1 MNARILA
8 PLALCALL
16 LPAGLAHADAV
27 VANRSE
33 IGFTIK
39 QMGVNFDGRFTRW
52 KADVVFE
59 PNALARS
66 KADVDVELASIDL
79 ASVES
84 EVEAKSS
91 RWFDTAKFPVARF
104 TSTSIRS
111 VGGDRFDVAGK
122 LSLKG
127 VTRDY
132 TVPIAVKTDGAGNRV
147 LEGSFALNRRD
158 YRIGE
163 GEWADPSI
171 TGDNVVVRV
180 RMVLRPAA

>member
-8 PLALCALL
+8 LIALCAL

-59 PNALARS
+59 PRALARS
-66 KADVDVELASIDL
+66 KADIDVELASIDL
-79 ASVES
+79 ASAES
-84 EVEAKSS
+84 EAEAKSA
-91 RWFDTAKFPVARF
+91 RWFDTGKFPVARF
-104 TSTSIRS
+104 TSTSIRDL
-111 VGGDRFDVAGK
+111 GDNRFDVVGK

-132 TVPIAVKTDGAGNRV
+132 TVPIAVKTDATGHRIV
-147 LEGSFALNRRD
+147 EGTFSLNRRD
-158 YRIGE
+158 YSIGQ

-171 TGDNVVVRV
+171 VGDNVQVRV
-180 RMVLRPAA
+180 RMVLRPTA